1 MMGRSWLSR
10 NNAMFFNNL
19 AVSELKLNEFNF
31 PCDDLIYLYLNFI
44 TNIGFLCS
52 IIQ

>member
-1 MMGRSWLSR
+1 MLCFLS
-10 NNAMFFNNL
+10 NL
-19 AVSELKLNEFNF
+19 AVRKLKLNEFNF

-44 TNIGFLCS
+44 TKIGFLCS